1 MISTTMGMPYT
12 QINQSVKIESRKET
26 SKNTPY
32 FFTIIKE
39 SQKIKDAKQVKKEKK
54 KIKK

>member
-12 QINQSVKIESRKET
+12 QINQSVKIDSRKET

-39 SQKIKDAKQVKKEKK
+39 SQKIKDAKQVKNEKK
-54 KIKK
+54 EIKK

>member
-12 QINQSVKIESRKET
+12 QINQSVKIESRKEI

-39 SQKIKDAKQVKKEKK
+39 SQKIKDAKQVKNEKK
-54 KIKK
+54 EIKK

>member
-1 MISTTMGMPYT
+1 MTSTTMGMPYT
-12 QINQSVKIESRKET
+12 RINQSVKIESRKEI

-39 SQKIKDAKQVKKEKK
+39 NQKNKDTKQVKNEQKG
-54 KIKK
+54 IKK

>member
-1 MISTTMGMPYT
+1 MTSTTMGMPYT
-12 QINQSVKIESRKET
+12 RINQSVKIESRKEI

-39 SQKIKDAKQVKKEKK
+39 SQKIKDAKQVKNEKK
-54 KIKK
+54 EIKK

>member
-39 SQKIKDAKQVKKEKK
+39 SQKIKDAKQEKNEKKE
-54 KIKK
+54 IKK

>member
-39 SQKIKDAKQVKKEKK
+39 SQKIKDAKQVKNEKNE
-54 KIKK
+54 IKK

>member
-26 SKNTPY
+26 SNNTPY

-39 SQKIKDAKQVKKEKK
+39 SQKIKDAKQVKNEKK
-54 KIKK
+54 EIKK

>member
-39 SQKIKDAKQVKKEKK
+39 RQKIKDAKQVKNEKK
-54 KIKK
+54 EIKK

>member
-39 SQKIKDAKQVKKEKK
+39 SQKIKDTKQVKNEKK
-54 KIKK
+54 EIKK

>member
-39 SQKIKDAKQVKKEKK
+39 SQKIKDAKQVKNEKK
-54 KIKK
+54 EIKK

>member
-1 MISTTMGMPYT
+1 MISTTMGIQYT

-39 SQKIKDAKQVKKEKK
+39 SQKIKDAKQVKNEKK
-54 KIKK
+54 EIKK

>member
-1 MISTTMGMPYT
+1 MISTTIGMPYT

-39 SQKIKDAKQVKKEKK
+39 SQKIKDAKQVKNEKK
-54 KIKK
+54 EIKK

>member
-1 MISTTMGMPYT
+1 MISTTMGLPYT

-39 SQKIKDAKQVKKEKK
+39 SKKIKDAKQVKNEKK
-54 KIKK
+54 EIKK

>member
-39 SQKIKDAKQVKKEKK
+39 SQKIKDAKQVKNEKEE
-54 KIKK
+54 IKK

>member
-1 MISTTMGMPYT
+1 MISTTMGMPYS

-39 SQKIKDAKQVKKEKK
+39 SQKIKDAKQVKNEKK
-54 KIKK
+54 EIKK